1 MTGTYAGQFVM
12 EGFIQVSWPKWK
24 RVLVTRAI
32 AVLPTLAVTFIANG
46 VNNLTGMND
55 FLNCVQMVQLPFAL
69 IPIITFTSSQKIMH
83 DFRSS
88 RSFQIFALVAATV
101 IIAINIYFIFDY
113 VISVI
118 GSQWFVL
125 AILAVPTVIYVMF
138 IGYLVV
144 YCFVACEFVSETIV
158 SICKHGLE
166 VSMGNIFSTKFI
178 FSRFEVVIKPDESK
192 QYMNRDAYDSQ
203 SCVE

>member
-1 MTGTYAGQFVM
+1 M

-32 AVLPTLAVTFIANG
+32 AILPTLAVTFIANG

-88 RSFQIFALVAATV
+88 RSFQIFALVAATI

-113 VISVI
+113 VISSI
-118 GSQWFVL
+118 GSEWFVL
-125 AILAVPTVIYVMF
+125 AILAIPTVVYVMF
-138 IGYLVV
+138 IGYLAV
-144 YCFVACEFVSETIV
+144 YCFVACDFVSETIKIRGFDFV
-158 SICKHGLE
+158 REYENDAPWLSYTPQQNDGFQSSSSGL
-166 VSMGNIFSTKFI
+166 NQNNT
-178 FSRFEVVIKPDESK
+178 
-192 QYMNRDAYDSQ
+192 
-203 SCVE
+203 